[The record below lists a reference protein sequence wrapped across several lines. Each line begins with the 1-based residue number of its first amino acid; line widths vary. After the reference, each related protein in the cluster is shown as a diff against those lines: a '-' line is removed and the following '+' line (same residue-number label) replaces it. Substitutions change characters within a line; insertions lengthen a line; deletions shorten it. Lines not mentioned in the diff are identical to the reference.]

1 MQCRFIKV
9 KKSNDHFFSTLR
21 SFFICVMQF
30 RGLALAYYASGIH
43 VMLSV
48 FVMSHFLLM
57 FNTKMRTHPG
67 EGLCSPSASS
77 EY

>member
-1 MQCRFIKV
+1 
-9 KKSNDHFFSTLR
+9 
-21 SFFICVMQF
+21 MQF